1 MLNNQFKMKNSDIY
15 VEFIKYLKVEE
26 KKLLNFF
33 VDSKAKET
41 QILKIWKNT
50 ILYSFINEA
59 LKKDPLFYVQLKTMY

>member
-41 QILKIWKNT
+41 QILKI
-50 ILYSFINEA
+50 
-59 LKKDPLFYVQLKTMY
+59 